1 MRRPTWRG
9 RNDVAAAATR
19 PRSPSGAAGAS
30 GRGRKLL
37 IPRPQTCR
45 RAWTAREP
53 RDGGRRW
60 RRGIEVGAERRRGD
74 RHASPFADRSR
85 RCLRKGS
92 KALNPPSSNLPSS
105 VRGAGAGD
113 VAAAGV
119 NVRGRHVFCYF
130 CSPPY
135 KVATR
140 CLDRA
145 SRPCLAGPDWPGL
158 HNAEWLGPKFSSLWG
173 LLVGAYV
180 HPREA
185 MRASRAKHTRNP
197 VEST

>member
-37 IPRPQTCR
+37 IPRPEPRR

-92 KALNPPSSNLPSS
+92 KALTPPSSNLPSS

-119 NVRGRHVFCYF
+119 NVRGVHLFAA
-130 CSPPY
+130 PY

-145 SRPCLAGPDWPGL
+145 SRPWYTKPTGL
-158 HNAEWLGPKFSSLWG
+158 DSAMLNGWGLNFPHCGVYLLGPMCTRGKQCAL
-173 LLVGAYV
+173 
-180 HPREA
+180 
-185 MRASRAKHTRNP
+185 RAQNSVFVNTRP
-197 VEST
+197 QKSFP